1 MTIERIIYKI
11 KKGDGLFYGTLNKVI
26 KSIRDFEVP
35 VIKPLHIFFFYE
47 RKLRREL
54 FMVLLRKVYFEPL
67 FKVKCFRYG
76 SRLRLIQSLPL
87 IIGNVHL
94 YVGNDVVIDG
104 YNTFESTAVFE
115 KPVLRIGDNV
125 FIGYHVSISVGR
137 EVVIGNHCF
146 IAGGV
151 SIFDNDGH
159 PVNHI
164 RRAKHERVSPDK
176 IMPVRIGD
184 YVWIGT
190 NATILK
196 GVTIGEGAII
206 GAGSVVTK
214 DVPSFVIAA
223 GNPARIIARVP
234 LNGSN
239 PQLIGSELDR
249 QTLSDNIT

>member
-1 MTIERIIYKI
+1 MTIQKLIYKI
-11 KKGDGLFYGTLNKVI
+11 KKGDGLFYATLNRVI
-26 KSIRDFEVP
+26 KSIRNYEVP
-35 VIKPLHIFFFYE
+35 VIKPLYICFFYE

-54 FMVLLRKVYFEPL
+54 CMVLRRKVYFEPL
-67 FKVKCFRYG
+67 FKVKCVQYG

-94 YVGNDVVIDG
+94 YVGNDVVLDG

-115 KPVLRIGDNV
+115 SPVLRIGDNV
-125 FIGYHVSISVGR
+125 FIGYHASISVGR

-159 PVNHI
+159 PINHI
-164 RRAKHERVSPDK
+164 KRSKHERVTPDN

-190 NATILK
+190 NAIILK

-214 DVPSFVIAA
+214 DVPPFVIAV
-223 GNPARIIARVP
+223 GNPARIIAQMPVH
-234 LNGSN
+234 G
-239 PQLIGSELDR
+239 
-249 QTLSDNIT
+249 